1 MKELLIKEAI
11 RVRENAYCPYSRFK
25 VGAAVLFEKQKIYSG
40 CNIENASYGAT
51 NCAERTAIFKGVSE
65 GNRVLKAL
73 AIIGSTEDFTYPCGI
88 CRQVMLEFAENENIK
103 IYIIK
108 NEKEI
113 IEKTLKEIMP
123 GAFSKR
129 ALGLKE
135 EECLNQDLLL

>member
-11 RVRENAYCPYSRFK
+11 RVRENAYCPYSKFK
-25 VGAAVLFEKQKIYSG
+25 VGAAALFEDKNIYSG

-88 CRQVMLEFAENENIK
+88 CRQVMLEFAEDENIK

-108 NEKEI
+108 NEEEI
-113 IEKTLKEIMP
+113 IEKTLKEIIP
-123 GAFSKR
+123 GAFSKKSLR
-129 ALGLKE
+129 I
-135 EECLNQDLLL
+135 